1 MRPWPPPGSC
11 CGFLYSAKIT
21 FHSVV
26 AAHRFAGAAKRSRPD
41 LIAAVRGRARYR
53 RHWIVARTGK
63 GLTAQQP
70 RNRKACPAQGAV
82 AFHRLQGV
90 FRTGGNEPAGV
101 RQHRRN
107 PPLVTAQGELDGC
120 LHFRFPLAGCPS
132 CASRARSTANCN
144 PRATSCA
151 TSANGRPRT
160 DLRGLNITS
169 TGPSCAG
176 HELRTASRMRRLM
189 RLRSTAPPRI
199 LPTVNPTRSEGSPSS
214 SDAARRKK
222 NTVMFP
228 VNWRRPV

>member
-1 MRPWPPPGSC
+1 MRPWPPGSC
-11 CGFLYSAKIT
+11 CGFLYSAKVA

-26 AAHRFAGAAKRSRPD
+26 AAYRFAGGANRSRPD
-41 LIAAVRGRARYR
+41 LIAVVLGWALNRWHR
-53 RHWIVARTGK
+53 IVARTGK
-63 GLTAQQP
+63 GVTAQQP
-70 RNRKACPAQGAV
+70 RDRKASPAPGAMELDCFQGI
-82 AFHRLQGV
+82 
-90 FRTGGNEPAGV
+90 FRAGGNEPAGV

-132 CASRARSTANCN
+132 CASRARWTANCN

-151 TSANGRPRT
+151 TPANGRSRT

-199 LPTVNPTRSEGSPSS
+199 LPTVNPTRSEEPESS
-214 SDAARRKK
+214 FDAARRKK